1 MKNITVAGRLTKD
14 AEIKQAQRDDFL
26 QFSVAV
32 DDFNGKDK
40 STLFFDVS
48 MFGKRIQTLQQYL
61 TKGTSVAVAGDFGI
75 NEYNGKTYLKIR
87 ANEVTLQGGGNRKP
101 ADTMT
106 AHNGEKYDR
115 ADVLAH
121 VRRSHPLDDDIPFA
135 PEWRG

>member
-40 STLFFDVS
+40 SPLFFDVS

-87 ANEVTLQGGGNRKP
+87 ANEVTLQGGGNRSSEP
-101 ADTMT
+101 RQQQREEPRPSLREEI
-106 AHNGEKYDR
+106 GED
-115 ADVLAH
+115 L
-121 VRRSHPLDDDIPFA
+121 PF
-135 PEWRG
+135 